1 MLGKHGNK
9 PRNFLKK
16 GGFFFSPFL
25 FLKNFSGLLGGA
37 EKAFKT
43 IRIKGLFTVMLAA
56 FKKKKDKGIKKS
68 ESKRDG

>member
-16 GGFFFSPFL
+16 GGFFF
-25 FLKNFSGLLGGA
+25 FSFSLSEEFFWPSWRCRESFQDHQNKRVVYCDARSL
-37 EKAFKT
+37 E
-43 IRIKGLFTVMLAA
+43 
-56 FKKKKDKGIKKS
+56 KKKDKGIKKS